1 MTELEILEGVR
12 EVIRDELRLNMP
24 VTPSTNLVRDL
35 QLDSLKQLTLVVELE
50 NRFQVRLDAGDE
62 EGLETLED
70 VVRLVQRRLAEKP
83 HLA

>member
-1 MTELEILEGVR
+1 MTELEILDGVR
-12 EVIRDELRLNMP
+12 EVIRDELRLSMP
-24 VTPSTNLVRDL
+24 VTPSTNLIRDL

-70 VVRLVQRRLAEKP
+70 VVRLIHRCLSENRSA
-83 HLA
+83 